1 MCVCVL
7 VFLLCAVVLSAGIGV
22 VLLCFVIGEEFA
34 ARGMTRRDEGRKFEL
49 FVMMTGT
56 EAQQLL
62 CVTFF

>member
-1 MCVCVL
+1 VFFFGFFFCVL
-7 VFLLCAVVLSAGIGV
+7 SFSAGRGV
-22 VLLCFVIGEEFA
+22 VLLCFVIGEKFA
-34 ARGMTRRDEGRKFEL
+34 ARAMTRMDKGRKFEL

>member
-1 MCVCVL
+1 
-7 VFLLCAVVLSAGIGV
+7 LCAVVLSAGRGV

-34 ARGMTRRDEGRKFEL
+34 ARGMTRRDKGRKFEFL
-49 FVMMTGT
+49 VMMTGT

>member
-1 MCVCVL
+1 
-7 VFLLCAVVLSAGIGV
+7 LCAVVLSAGRGV

-34 ARGMTRRDEGRKFEL
+34 ARGMMRRDEGRKFEL

-62 CVTFF
+62 CVTSF

>member
-1 MCVCVL
+1 M
-7 VFLLCAVVLSAGIGV
+7 
-22 VLLCFVIGEEFA
+22 LLCFVIGEKFA
-34 ARGMTRRDEGRKFEL
+34 ARAMTRMDKGRKFEL